1 MMMKRRDK
9 QHRQE
14 NRQHQKGGYALF
26 QRHNVKLFTCKDNEK
41 PETISL
47 CKSMTYPYLAYMADN
62 YLEKR
67 QEQLTRNQK
76 KVVKRSTPSLGTLLH
91 RNRSY
96 RGFDPSRAVS
106 EEELIALLS
115 VVPLTASGMNRQ
127 PLRFRLVTAE
137 KAGLVLPHITLG
149 AALPEEHLPK
159 PGTEPEAFIVV
170 CSAVSEDKVVD
181 IDLGIA
187 AQSILLKAVER
198 GLGGIFILNFRKEA
212 LREALQL
219 PSTPLAV
226 IAIGKP
232 AESIYL
238 MPVSS
243 PDQSLSYYRK
253 DGVHY
258 VPKLQVDMLLI

>member
-1 MMMKRRDK
+1 MFNRSSAKIMKILIFAD
-9 QHRQE
+9 
-14 NRQHQKGGYALF
+14 
-26 QRHNVKLFTCKDNEK
+26 
-41 PETISL
+41 
-47 CKSMTYPYLAYMADN
+47 MADN

-67 QEQLTRNQK
+67 QEELARSQK
-76 KVVKRSTPSLGTLLH
+76 KVVKRSAPSLDTLLH

-96 RGFDPSRAVS
+96 RGYDPSRAVS
-106 EEELIALLS
+106 EEELRALLS

-159 PGTEPEAFIVV
+159 PGMEPEAFIVV
-170 CSAVSEDKVVD
+170 CSAVPEDKVVD

-219 PSTPLAV
+219 PSAPLAV